1 MNKTKNKKIL
11 GIGVVAALGVLAILV
26 SAAAFGIGSDDARN
40 AKDIGDAL
48 ILVSASD
55 VTASINYQGKLTD
68 NASEPLSGTYTMAF
82 RSYDVAT
89 GGTALDTDTHTVK
102 VTDGLFNTHIDF
114 NQSYFDGRELWLGI
128 TVGTDFEMMP
138 RYELSAVPYAL
149 SLKPGAVINGSV
161 SGAVLYVTNTYGDGL
176 LHGDWSKG
184 ISASTSGNYSNAF
197 HAYTSGDSSN
207 GFYAYTS
214 GNFSDGV
221 TAFTRGYGS
230 GGVTAFTRGYGSGG
244 VTAWTFGDSSDGITA
259 ETYGNKSDGV
269 TAHTSGNKSRG
280 VYAQTNGDSSDGF
293 SARTYGEDSAGV
305 SAKTYGNFSDGVSAF
320 TDGDNSDGVGTR
332 TYGDNSDGVSAST
345 GGNHSGGVIAYTH
358 GNYSTGVYAF
368 THGNYST
375 GVYAWTY
382 GENSR
387 GVDAYSAESDGIYAN
402 TGRSDHR
409 YGVCTDDYM
418 YALRYEGGGGDVAEY
433 FAVDEDVEPG
443 TVMVIGEDSK
453 LQSSITAYDTTVAGI
468 VSTAPGVSLG
478 ANETGNAGEKLIAVA
493 GRVPCKVDASY
504 ASVKPGDLLTTS
516 DTRGHAMKAT
526 NPQIGTI
533 LGKALEPLDS
543 GTGVIEVLVT
553 LQ

>member
-48 ILVSASD
+48 IRVSASD
-55 VTASINYQGKLTD
+55 ATASINYQSKLTN

-82 RSYDVAT
+82 RLYDVAT
-89 GGTALDTDTHTVK
+89 GGTALDTDTHTVE

-128 TVGTDFEMMP
+128 TVGSDSEMMP
-138 RYELSAVPYAL
+138 RHELSAVPYAL

-161 SGAVLYVTNTYGDGL
+161 HGYILNVRNTYDDL
-176 LHGDWSKG
+176 G
-184 ISASTSGNYSNAF
+184 IGVSVSTLGNHSNAVF
-197 HAYTSGDSSN
+197 AG
-207 GFYAYTS
+207 TS
-214 GNFSDGV
+214 GNFSNAV
-221 TAFTRGYGS
+221 F
-230 GGVTAFTRGYGSGG
+230 V
-244 VTAWTFGDSSDGITA
+244 V
-259 ETYGNKSDGV
+259 
-269 TAHTSGNKSRG
+269 TSGNNSEGVSVFTMGDNSEGVYTSTHGNDSEG
-280 VYAQTNGDSSDGF
+280 VYA
-293 SARTYGEDSAGV
+293 R
-305 SAKTYGNFSDGVSAF
+305 
-320 TDGDNSDGVGTR
+320 
-332 TYGDNSDGVSAST
+332 
-345 GGNHSGGVIAYTH
+345 
-358 GNYSTGVYAF
+358 
-368 THGNYST
+368 
-375 GVYAWTY
+375 TY

-387 GVDAYSAESDGIYAN
+387 GVYAYSAKSDGIYAE

-433 FAVDEDVEPG
+433 FPVTEDVEPG
-443 TVMVIGEDSK
+443 TVLVIGEDSK

-468 VSTAPGVSLG
+468 VSTASGVSLG
-478 ANETGNAGEKLIAVA
+478 ANETDNVGEKLIAVA

-543 GTGVIEVLVT
+543 GAGVIEVLVT

>member
-1 MNKTKNKKIL
+1 MDENQKRIL
-11 GIGVVAALGVLAILV
+11 GSWLIAALGVLAILV
-26 SAAAFGIGSDDARN
+26 SAAAFGIGSDDAKN

-48 ILVSASD
+48 TRVSASD

-68 NASEPLSGTYTMAF
+68 NASEPLSGTYTMIF
-82 RSYDVAT
+82 RLYDVAT
-89 GGTALDTDTHTVK
+89 GGTALDTDTHAVK

-128 TVGTDFEMMP
+128 TVGSDSEMMP
-138 RYELSAVPYAL
+138 RHELSAVPYAL

-161 SGAVLYVTNTYGDGL
+161 HGSILDVTNTYGDFGSVFSASTSGNL
-176 LHGDWSKG
+176 STGVF
-184 ISASTSGNYSNAF
+184 ASTSGNYS
-197 HAYTSGDSSN
+197 SGVIAS
-207 GFYAYTS
+207 TS
-214 GNFSDGV
+214 GNYSSGVIAITSGEYSDGV
-221 TAFTRGYGS
+221 FAL
-230 GGVTAFTRGYGSGG
+230 
-244 VTAWTFGDSSDGITA
+244 TF
-259 ETYGNKSDGV
+259 
-269 TAHTSGNKSRG
+269 
-280 VYAQTNGDSSDGF
+280 
-293 SARTYGEDSAGV
+293 
-305 SAKTYGNFSDGVSAF
+305 
-320 TDGDNSDGVGTR
+320 
-332 TYGDNSDGVSAST
+332 
-345 GGNHSGGVIAYTH
+345 GNHSGGVIA
-358 GNYSTGVYAF
+358 STSGYNSDGIIAF
-368 THGNYST
+368 TSGDDSDGVSAST
-375 GVYAWTY
+375 WGDDSDGVSASTW
-382 GENSR
+382 GDDSA
-387 GVDAYSAESDGIYAN
+387 GFSAYSDKSDGIYGE

-418 YALRYEGGGGDVAEY
+418 YALRYEGGGGDIAEY
-433 FAVDEDVEPG
+433 FAVAEDVEPG
-443 TVMVIGEDSK
+443 TVLIIGEDSK

-533 LGKALEPLDS
+533 LGKALEPLES

>member
-161 SGAVLYVTNTYGDGL
+161 SGAVLDVTNTYGDGL

-207 GFYAYTS
+207 GFYAY
-214 GNFSDGV
+214 
-221 TAFTRGYGS
+221 
-230 GGVTAFTRGYGSGG
+230 
-244 VTAWTFGDSSDGITA
+244 
-259 ETYGNKSDGV
+259 
-269 TAHTSGNKSRG
+269 TSGNKSRG

-358 GNYSTGVYAF
+358 GNYSTGVYAY

>member
-1 MNKTKNKKIL
+1 MDKYQKRIL
-11 GIGVVAALGVLAILV
+11 GSWLIAVLGVLAILV

-40 AKDIGDAL
+40 AKDIGNAL
-48 ILVSASD
+48 IRVSASD

-68 NASEPLSGTYTMAF
+68 NAGEPLSGTYAMAF
-82 RSYDVAT
+82 RLYDVAT
-89 GGTALDTDTHTVK
+89 GGTALDTDTHTVE
-102 VTDGLFNTHIDF
+102 VTGGLFNTHIDF

-128 TVGTDFEMMP
+128 TVGSDSEMMP

-161 SGAVLYVTNTYGDGL
+161 SGAVLDVTNTYGDSL
-176 LHGDWSKG
+176 LYGDWSKG
-184 ISASTSGNYSNAF
+184 IFASTSGNFSDAVYASTF
-197 HAYTSGDSSN
+197 GDSSMGVFASTTGEGSMGVFISTYGDDSDAVFTGTFGN
-207 GFYAYTS
+207 FSDGVSAITS

-221 TAFTRGYGS
+221 YASTS
-230 GGVTAFTRGYGSGG
+230 G
-244 VTAWTFGDSSDGITA
+244 DI
-259 ETYGNKSDGV
+259 SDGV
-269 TAHTSGNKSRG
+269 YASTDGNYSRG
-280 VYAQTNGDSSDGF
+280 VYA
-293 SARTYGEDSAGV
+293 
-305 SAKTYGNFSDGVSAF
+305 
-320 TDGDNSDGVGTR
+320 
-332 TYGDNSDGVSAST
+332 
-345 GGNHSGGVIAYTH
+345 
-358 GNYSTGVYAF
+358 YSQKY
-368 THGNYST
+368 
-375 GVYAWTY
+375 
-382 GENSR
+382 
-387 GVDAYSAESDGIYAN
+387 DGIYAT

-409 YGVCTDDYM
+409 YGVRTEDYI

-433 FAVDEDVEPG
+433 FAVQEDVEPG

-468 VSTAPGVSLG
+468 VSTAPGLSLG

-533 LGKALEPLDS
+533 LGKALEPLYS